1 MINLSIHSGIGT
13 LAFLFLCRQR
23 LTPESHIYSYSYVCP
38 HSLNKFNFAYLL
50 DVIVLH
56 LLSYLI
62 VYTHS
67 LSISIRYSLWL
78 DAFIQLTHT
87 YDKRTATEHTHLTTL
102 GSIPPPP
109 YPPPTPERKNH
120 HPLYISINHQF
131 ICINYLHA
139 SLLVLFYI

>member
-1 MINLSIHSGIGT
+1 MKPTNLQTYLVTQPFIEFYSLLVVIKGNYWFYDKLLYLLTHSVIHQPAQWLTYPFIQV
-13 LAFLFLCRQR
+13 LAPLCRQR

-50 DVIVLH
+50 NVIVLH

-87 YDKRTATEHTHLTTL
+87 
-102 GSIPPPP
+102 
-109 YPPPTPERKNH
+109 
-120 HPLYISINHQF
+120 
-131 ICINYLHA
+131 
-139 SLLVLFYI
+139 

>member
-1 MINLSIHSGIGT
+1 MLTYLKIKPTNLQTYLVTQPFIEFYSLGLLVVIKGNYWFYEKLVYLLTHSVTHQPAQWLTYPSIQVLT
-13 LAFLFLCRQR
+13 LASLFLCRQR

-50 DVIVLH
+50 NVIVLH

-87 YDKRTATEHTHLTTL
+87 
-102 GSIPPPP
+102 
-109 YPPPTPERKNH
+109 
-120 HPLYISINHQF
+120 
-131 ICINYLHA
+131 
-139 SLLVLFYI
+139 

>member
-1 MINLSIHSGIGT
+1 MKPTNLQTYLVTQPFIEFYSLLVVIKGNYWFYDKLLYLLTHSVIHQPAQWLTYPFIQV
-13 LAFLFLCRQR
+13 LALSLFYSYADKDSR
-23 LTPESHIYSYSYVCP
+23 LNHIYSYSYVCP

-50 DVIVLH
+50 NVNVLH

-87 YDKRTATEHTHLTTL
+87 
-102 GSIPPPP
+102 
-109 YPPPTPERKNH
+109 
-120 HPLYISINHQF
+120 
-131 ICINYLHA
+131 
-139 SLLVLFYI
+139 